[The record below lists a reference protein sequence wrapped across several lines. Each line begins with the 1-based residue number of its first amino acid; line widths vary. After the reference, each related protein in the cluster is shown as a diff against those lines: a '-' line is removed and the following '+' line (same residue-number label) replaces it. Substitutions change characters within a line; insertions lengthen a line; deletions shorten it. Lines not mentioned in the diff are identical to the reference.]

1 MLDLENI
8 THRYF
13 QNQENTI
20 SNFSLS
26 VKISECVA
34 ILGAS
39 GSGKSTILKI
49 IAGIET
55 IISGN
60 VYWDRILINTLPANK
75 RRFVLLFQEYALF
88 AHLNVF
94 ENIAFS
100 LRLQKKNSSE
110 LNNIVINWLDR
121 LYLSELAER
130 KIWQLSGGQQQRVA
144 FARALAANPKLLL
157 LDEPFSNLDADLRK
171 EMNLLLKQ
179 LITENQLPCILVTHD
194 QTEAKNL
201 ADRIINI

>member
-26 VKISECVA
+26 VKTSECLA